1 MLGFHY
7 AFPHGIIVLSEKYIY
22 IYIYFLEVVVFLL
35 CPYSMG
41 ETVGY

>member
-1 MLGFHY
+1 MLFLM
-7 AFPHGIIVLSEKYIY
+7 VLLFCQRNIY
-22 IYIYFLEVVVFLL
+22 IYIYFFLEVVVFLL

>member
-1 MLGFHY
+1 MLFLM
-7 AFPHGIIVLSEKYIY
+7 VLLFCQRNIY
-22 IYIYFLEVVVFLL
+22 IYILEVVVFLL

>member
-1 MLGFHY
+1 MLFLM
-7 AFPHGIIVLSEKYIY
+7 VLLFCQRNIYIY
-22 IYIYFLEVVVFLL
+22 IYIFLEVVVFLL

>member
-1 MLGFHY
+1 MLFLM
-7 AFPHGIIVLSEKYIY
+7 VLLFCQRNIY
-22 IYIYFLEVVVFLL
+22 IYIYFLEVVVFLI

>member
-1 MLGFHY
+1 MLFLM
-7 AFPHGIIVLSEKYIY
+7 VLLFCQRNIY
-22 IYIYFLEVVVFLL
+22 IYIFLEVVVFLL

>member
-22 IYIYFLEVVVFLL
+22 IYIFLEFVVFLL